1 MSDHQALVEALLMKS
16 ILGQDLVDTKFH
28 LFSGRSPLSSKTSQ
42 LQALSANDVVLTA
55 RSEFFAERELS
66 FAYEG
71 GELAYDQSRQYC
83 PERGRTTLRLL
94 ISTMAQCSRMA
105 WHLTIMDTLLTAIL
119 KMMKMMMKLVKRRS
133 AIKLPPPPIVR
144 GYKMISDARSD
155 VSCKEKPVNQMK
167 MTMIH
172 LSWRVVGV
180 KLIQQSV
187 IPFQPV
193 QHKQ

>member
-55 RSEFFAERELS
+55 RSEFFAECKLS
-66 FAYEG
+66 FAHEG
-71 GELAYDQSRQYC
+71 GELAYDQSCQYC
-83 PERGRTTLRLL
+83 PERGRPTLRLL
-94 ISTMAQCSRMA
+94 ISTVAQCSRMA
-105 WHLTIMDTLLTAIL
+105 RHLMIMDMLLTAIL
-119 KMMKMMMKLVKRRS
+119 KMMMKLVKRRS

-144 GYKMISDARSD
+144 GYKMISDAHSD
-155 VSCKEKPVNQMK
+155 VSCKEKQVNQMK
-167 MTMIH
+167 MTTIH

-187 IPFQPV
+187 IPFQPAH
-193 QHKQ
+193 HKQ